1 MYESYFQLRE
11 KPFSLVPDPAFLYLS
26 KKHRLAAT
34 LLEYGLVNQTGFV
47 VISGG
52 IGTGKTTLIHQYLG
66 KISFLG
72 KISRRNINIG
82 LISNAHPS
90 FGELMQWV
98 LMAFNLDY
106 AGKGKT
112 ALFQAFMEFV
122 SAEYAKQK
130 RTILIIDE
138 AQNLS
143 TETLEELR
151 MLLNLNVGKDQL
163 LQIVLV
169 GQEQLLEK
177 LRRPDLEQF
186 AQRVSVSYRL
196 EPLDREETR
205 QYIRH
210 RLEVA
215 GSEKPDLFTD
225 EACDAVYEYS
235 RGIPRLI
242 NTLCD
247 TALVYGF
254 ADEKQQ
260 IDAALVRDVAK
271 DREAGGL
278 PTPSSEPIHEGGL
291 HVPETERE
299 PG

>member
-1 MYESYFQLRE
+1 MYENFYQLRE
-11 KPFSLVPDPAFLYLS
+11 RPFSLIPDPAFLYFS
-26 KKHRLAAT
+26 KKHQIALT
-34 LLEYGLVNQTGFV
+34 LLEYGLLNQAGFV

-52 IGTGKTTLIHQYLG
+52 IGTGKTTLIHQL
-66 KISFLG
+66 L
-72 KISRRNINIG
+72 SRLSRKNLNVG
-82 LISNAHPS
+82 LISNSHPS

-98 LMAFNLDY
+98 LMAFHLDY

-112 ALFQAFMEFV
+112 ALFQTFMQFI
-122 SAEYAKQK
+122 SSEYGKHK
-130 RTILIIDE
+130 RTVLIIDE

-143 TETLEELR
+143 PETLEEVR
-151 MLLNLNVGKDQL
+151 MLLNVNLGKEQL

-186 AQRVSVSYRL
+186 AQRISVSYRL

-205 QYIRH
+205 AYIRR
-210 RLEVA
+210 RLLVA
-215 GSEKPDLFTD
+215 GSGKPDLFTE
-225 EACDAVYEYS
+225 EACDAVYQHS

-242 NTLCD
+242 NVICD

-254 ADEKQQ
+254 ADDKQQ
-260 IDAALVRDVAK
+260 IDPALVHDVAK

-278 PTPSSEPIHEGGL
+278 PLPGASPIHDATKC
-291 HVPETERE
+291 P
-299 PG
+299 